1 MRLISLKEIAT
12 LFTITIRNWQE
23 DRAPRLGA
31 ALAYYMA
38 LSLAP
43 TLLILLAISGLVF
56 GANAAE
62 GRLVS
67 QIRGLVGGD
76 GAKVIQGL
84 LKGTHRPS
92 SGITATVLGLV
103 TLFFSATAVVSELKD
118 ALNTIWKV
126 PEDAACSRVRSM
138 LNLVIERLLS
148 FALVLGAGLFLLAS
162 LIVNVWISAAG
173 EFLNSVAAPPR
184 GLIRTADWVVSFA
197 VITILFAFIFKVLPK
212 VPMKWKDVTVGAVL
226 TSLLFTAG
234 KSLLA
239 VYLGK
244 ASFTDTY
251 GAASSLVIVLVWV
264 YYSAQVFYLGAEF
277 TRAYGLSLRT
287 KVHRFRRWDT
297 EKKRYETRK
306 SVPGRSKPGLRTQ

>member
-1 MRLISLKEIAT
+1 MRLISLKEIAA
-12 LFTITIRNWQE
+12 LFAITIHNWQE

-43 TLLILLAISGLVF
+43 TLLILLAISGFAF
-56 GANAAE
+56 GADAAE

-67 QIRGLVGGD
+67 QIQGLVGVE
-76 GAKVIQGL
+76 GAKVIHAL

-92 SGITATVLGLV
+92 SGITATVLALI

-126 PEDAACSRVRSM
+126 PDDASCSRVRSM

-173 EFLNSVAAPPR
+173 QFLNSVAAPPR
-184 GLIRTADWVVSFA
+184 DLLRTVDWVVSFA

-212 VPMKWKDVTVGAVL
+212 VPMRWKEVTVGAVL

-277 TRAYGLSLRT
+277 TRAYACHREQVSTPLSGEA
-287 KVHRFRRWDT
+287 RR
-297 EKKRYETRK
+297 
-306 SVPGRSKPGLRTQ
+306 

>member
-1 MRLISLKEIAT
+1 MKFISLKEIVT
-12 LFTITIRNWQE
+12 LFTITIHNWQE

-43 TLLILLAISGLVF
+43 ALLILLAISGFAF

-67 QIRGLVGGD
+67 EIQGLVGRE
-76 GAKVIQGL
+76 GAKVIQAL
-84 LKGTHRPS
+84 LNGTHRPS
-92 SGITATVLGLV
+92 SGITATVLGLA

-126 PEDAACSRVRSM
+126 PEDTTCSRVRSM
-138 LNLVIERLLS
+138 LNVVTERLLS

-162 LIVNVWISAAG
+162 LIVNVWLSAADQY
-173 EFLNSVAAPPR
+173 LNSVAAPPR
-184 GLIRTADWVVSFA
+184 GLIQAADWVVSFA
-197 VITILFAFIFKVLPK
+197 VITVLFAFIFKVLPK
-212 VPMKWKDVTVGAVL
+212 VPLKWGDVTVGAVL

-234 KSLLA
+234 KSLLG

-251 GAASSLVIVLVWV
+251 GAASSLIIVLVWV

-277 TRAYGLSLRT
+277 TRAYACHREQMSTVLSGGAPR
-287 KVHRFRRWDT
+287 
-297 EKKRYETRK
+297 
-306 SVPGRSKPGLRTQ
+306 

>member
-12 LFTITIRNWQE
+12 LFTITIHNWQE

-43 TLLILLAISGLVF
+43 ALLILLSISGFAF
-56 GANAAE
+56 GTNAAE
-62 GRLVS
+62 GHLVS
-67 QIRGLVGGD
+67 QIQSLVGVE
-76 GAKVIQGL
+76 GAKVIHAL
-84 LKGTHRPS
+84 LKGTHQPS
-92 SGITATVLGLV
+92 SGITATVLALV

-126 PEDAACSRVRSM
+126 PEDTTCSRVRSM
-138 LNLVIERLLS
+138 LNVVTERLLS
-148 FALVLGAGLFLLAS
+148 FVLVLGAGLFLLAS
-162 LIVNVWISAAG
+162 LIVNVWISAADQ
-173 EFLNSVAAPPR
+173 FLTSVAAPPR
-184 GLIRTADWVVSFA
+184 ALIQTADWVVSLT
-197 VITILFAFIFKVLPK
+197 VITVLFAFIFKVLPK
-212 VPMKWKDVTVGAVL
+212 VPMKWEDVTVGAVF

-234 KSLLA
+234 KSLLG

-277 TRAYGLSLRT
+277 TRAYACHREQMSTGLS
-287 KVHRFRRWDT
+287 
-297 EKKRYETRK
+297 
-306 SVPGRSKPGLRTQ
+306 GGA

>member
-1 MRLISLKEIAT
+1 M
-12 LFTITIRNWQE
+12 
-23 DRAPRLGA
+23 
-31 ALAYYMA
+31 
-38 LSLAP
+38 
-43 TLLILLAISGLVF
+43 
-56 GANAAE
+56 
-62 GRLVS
+62 
-67 QIRGLVGGD
+67 
-76 GAKVIQGL
+76 
-84 LKGTHRPS
+84 
-92 SGITATVLGLV
+92 
-103 TLFFSATAVVSELKD
+103 
-118 ALNTIWKV
+118 
-126 PEDAACSRVRSM
+126 
-138 LNLVIERLLS
+138 
-148 FALVLGAGLFLLAS
+148 
-162 LIVNVWISAAG
+162 SAAG

-277 TRAYGLSLRT
+277 TRAYGLSPRT

-297 EKKRYETRK
+297 EKKRYQTRK
-306 SVPGRSKPGLRTQ
+306 TVLGRSR

>member
-1 MRLISLKEIAT
+1 MEFISLKEIVT
-12 LFTITIRNWQE
+12 LFTITIHNWQE

-43 TLLILLAISGLVF
+43 TLLILLAISGFAF

-67 QIRGLVGGD
+67 QIQGLVGGE
-76 GAKVIQGL
+76 GAKVIQAL

-126 PEDAACSRVRSM
+126 PEDTTCSRVRSM
-138 LNLVIERLLS
+138 LNLVTERLLS

-162 LIVNVWISAAG
+162 LIMNMWISAAG
-173 EFLNSVAAPPR
+173 QYLNSVAAPPR
-184 GLIRTADWVVSFA
+184 ALIQTADWVVSFA
-197 VITILFAFIFKVLPK
+197 VVTVLFAFIFKVLPK

-234 KSLLA
+234 KLLLG

-251 GAASSLVIVLVWV
+251 GAASSLIIVLVWV

-277 TRAYGLSLRT
+277 TRTFACRHDQMFTALSAAAPR
-287 KVHRFRRWDT
+287 
-297 EKKRYETRK
+297 
-306 SVPGRSKPGLRTQ
+306 